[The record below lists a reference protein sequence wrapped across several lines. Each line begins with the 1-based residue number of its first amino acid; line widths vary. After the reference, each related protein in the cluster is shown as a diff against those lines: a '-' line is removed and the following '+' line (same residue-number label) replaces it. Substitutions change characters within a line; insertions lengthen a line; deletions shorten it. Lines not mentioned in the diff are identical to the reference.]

1 MKKTANFKKLGT
13 RLIIGFGIIIILVI
27 SLSSINVLSIYRI
40 NNSTE
45 AIINEDLELLTI
57 DEQLSSN
64 MLKRLNYLQAFALTG
79 NVAYQNAFLDNT
91 SESLELEQTALER
104 SDSEHLQTVIDKKT
118 NWGQLADQFFKL
130 YDDGNETEALRVF
143 EDQIM
148 PTGMGLISDFEG
160 MASKREAQISGL
172 GNQITEAGQL
182 TLNTSLYISVLVII
196 VGLVTAF
203 ITTRVI
209 SRPIKR
215 LTKQMLTI
223 ASGDLSTQ
231 IEETDRRDELGQLV
245 QATGQMATNMR
256 KLLLEIQNV
265 SNTVSGHSDSLTK
278 TTSEVTEGAEQ
289 ISVTMQELASGSETQ
304 TAHLNDLSTNT
315 NEFVSTV
322 SVAQQLGESVANE
335 SKDVRNLSV
344 KGAGLM
350 ENSIE
355 QMREIDSIVHDSVE
369 KVVSLNNQSKEISNI
384 VSVIQDIAEQ
394 TNLLALNA
402 SIEAARAGEQ
412 GKGFAVVAEEVRK
425 LAEQVGS
432 SVQDITQIVSG
443 IQNESQSV
451 KITLEDSYQQVQQ
464 GTNQIGE
471 TSKTF
476 HNIDNAIGKMTT
488 DIQQITD
495 QLTNMLSVSQTLSGS
510 AEEIASISE
519 ESAAGVEET
528 SASAEEVTSSM
539 GEISSNSTGL
549 ANLVEELN
557 QLIRQFKL

>member
-1 MKKTANFKKLGT
+1 MKKIANFKSLGT
-13 RLIIGFGIIIILVI
+13 RLIIGFGIIIFLVI
-27 SLSSINVLSIYRI
+27 GLSTINILSIYRI
-40 NNSTE
+40 NNNTE
-45 AIINEDLELLTI
+45 TIINEDLELLMI
-57 DEQLSSN
+57 DEQLSAN
-64 MLKRLNYLQAFALTG
+64 MLKRLNYLQAFSLTG
-79 NVAYQNAFLDNT
+79 NIAYQNAFIDDT
-91 SESLELEQTALER
+91 SESLDLEQTALER
-104 SDSEHLQTVIDKKT
+104 SNSEHLQTVIDKKT
-118 NWGQLADQFFKL
+118 GWGQLTDQFFKL
-130 YDDGNETEALRVF
+130 YDEGNETEALRVF

-148 PTGMGLISDFEG
+148 PTGMGLINDFEA
-160 MASKREAQISGL
+160 MASKREAQISTL
-172 GNQITEAGQL
+172 GDQITSAGQL
-182 TLNTSLYISVLVII
+182 TLTTSLYIAILIVI

-203 ITTRVI
+203 ITMRVI

-215 LTKQMLTI
+215 LTEQMLTA
-223 ASGDLSTQ
+223 ASGDLSIQ
-231 IEETDRRDELGQLV
+231 IAETDRRDELGQLD
-245 QATGQMATNMR
+245 QATRQMIINMR

-265 SNTVSGHSDSLTK
+265 SNTVSGHSDSLTQ
-278 TTSEVTEGAEQ
+278 TTNEVTEGAEQ

-304 TAHLNDLSTNT
+304 TTHLNDLSTGA

-322 SVAQQLGESVANE
+322 SVAQQLSESVANE
-335 SKDVRNLSV
+335 SKDVRSLSV
-344 KGAGLM
+344 NGAGLM
-350 ENSIE
+350 QNSIG
-355 QMREIDSIVHDSVE
+355 QMRSIDSIVHDSVE

-425 LAEQVGS
+425 LAEQVAS
-432 SVQDITQIVSG
+432 SVQDITKIVSG
-443 IQNESQSV
+443 IQSESESV
-451 KITLEDSYQQVQQ
+451 KVSLEDSYQQVQQ
-464 GTNQIGE
+464 GTNQIEETGE
-471 TSKTF
+471 TF
-476 HNIDNAIGKMTT
+476 HNIEGAIGKMTG

-539 GEISSNSTGL
+539 EEISSSSTGL
-549 ANLVEELN
+549 AKLVGELN